1 MLNLLLVLTCCT
13 FFFSALFTP
22 TVFSL
27 LCYIFPNFDYP
38 FSRVFDRVAMIIL
51 AIMVLM
57 YHKDF
62 KFAAFKGYV
71 SFDNYFLKCFRFF
84 FGIVLTFCSVCLAVL
99 WANSHEKI
107 IMYSDFLTLKLA
119 LSMVGVFFVAILI
132 SVLEEGF
139 FRVLLFD
146 RLQKRFNVFYSAVIS
161 SLIYGALHFISPVK
175 SFVYEDFNL
184 FAGFEYLYHV
194 ICRLFQ
200 PGLLAPY
207 FGMVMIGLL
216 LCYTMYK
223 TKSFALCV
231 GIHSGFV
238 MGMKFIKQTAF
249 VNPEISIPSG
259 AGKQYFIVGQPEA
272 WASFALIFI
281 ILFLTFRSFK
291 SFSRDERVKA

>member
-1 MLNLLLVLTCCT
+1 MLNLLLVLTFCT

-22 TVFSL
+22 IVFSL
-27 LCYIFPNFDYP
+27 LCYVIPDFDYP

-62 KFAAFKGYV
+62 KFSAFKGYV
-71 SFDNYFLKCFRFF
+71 SKNNFLLKIFRFF
-84 FGIVLTFCSVCLAVL
+84 FGLLLTFCSVCLAVL
-99 WANSHEKI
+99 WANSHQKV
-107 IMYSDFLTLKLA
+107 IMNNDILNAELVID
-119 LSMVGVFFVAILI
+119 MVGVFFIAILI
-132 SVLEEGF
+132 SLLEEGF

-146 RLQKRFNVFYSAVIS
+146 RLQQRFSAFIAAVIS
-161 SLIYGALHFISPVK
+161 SLIYGAIHFITPVK
-175 SFVYEDFNL
+175 SFVYVDFSFL
-184 FAGFEYLYHV
+184 AGFQYLYYV
-194 ICRLFQ
+194 VDSLLQ

-207 FGMVMIGLL
+207 FGMVIIGLL

-238 MGMKFIKQTAF
+238 MGMKFIKGTA
-249 VNPEISIPSG
+249 SINDEMYNISG
-259 AGKQYFIVGQPEA
+259 AVRRYFIVGQPEA
-272 WASFALIFI
+272 WAAFALIFI

-291 SFSRDERVKA
+291 SFSKDERVKA